1 VPSFR
6 KSKYCRIRH
15 LSVSR
20 ESKLDGTHGITPKG
34 RACFGNS
41 SLLQNSLEQYVI
53 RRIVDFALNNQL
65 LVLGF
70 AALLFA
76 GGIAAF
82 HDLPIEAY
90 PDVADNYVEII
101 TQWPGISAEQIEQ
114 QVTIPLEIVMNG
126 IPHVVH
132 LRSFSLFGLS
142 DIKLIFDDESDNDWN
157 RERVLERLSQVTL
170 PPNVVPQMGTDW
182 SPVGQIYFFTL
193 HSTNPAYDPMEL
205 KSIEDW
211 VIEKSFK
218 AVPNIVDVASF
229 GGPTREY
236 QVRVNPNKL
245 VSYGLSLAQVEQQL
259 TNNNANAGGSF
270 IEAGLQQINVR
281 SIGLV
286 NRVQD
291 IEQTVIVTKNGTPIR
306 VQDIAVVSQG
316 PKIRLGQFAK
326 AIHREDGKIIDNDDV
341 VSGIVLLRKGAAADM
356 ALQGIHK
363 KVEELNNYILP
374 RGVKI
379 VPFIDRS
386 DLVHFTSHTVLHNL
400 TEGMILVSIILFL
413 FLGNVRGALI
423 VAATI
428 PFSLLFASI
437 CLDLRHIPANLL
449 SLGALDFGMVVDGAV
464 VMVENIV
471 RHLSH
476 QNGVKTARER
486 ISEASHEVQR
496 PVFFAIAIIIT
507 AYLPIFT
514 LQRVEGRLFHPMAWT
529 VAFALLGALLF
540 SILIAPVLASFAF
553 QKGAKE
559 WHNPILHFVIERYRI
574 AVRWAIRRR
583 TITVGACVL
592 LVAIANY
599 LAFSGVIGS
608 EFLPHLDEGAL
619 WVRGTLAPS
628 TGPEEGIRAANQA
641 RIIFCSFPEVPQ
653 CTSQVGRPDDGTD
666 TTGFFNTEFFVDLK
680 PKEVWRPVFHENK
693 DELIAAMQRELDKIP
708 GVVWGFSQPIED
720 NMEEA
725 VSGVKGA
732 LATKI
737 YGDDLKVLE
746 EKGDEI
752 VNIMRHINGIEDLGV
767 FRVLGQ
773 PNLNVTVDRAAA
785 ARYQINVAD
794 VQDAIQTAVGGNA
807 LTQVLQGEARYD
819 LTLRYLPE
827 YRDTQEAIENIRLL
841 SASGERVSLQQLCR
855 MSVTDG
861 ASEIYRE
868 GNRRYVAIKYSVR
881 GRDLGST
888 VEEAIKKVNQEVKL
902 PSGYSLDWEGEYES
916 QKRANQR
923 LLIVL
928 PITILLIFVI
938 LYTMFKSFKWAL
950 LILANI
956 AIAPIGGLLALL
968 MTGTNFSV
976 SSGVGFLA
984 LFGVS
989 VQTGV
994 IMLEYINQLRARR
1007 YSIEDAAVEGAVLR
1021 LRPIMMTMLVATLG
1035 LLPAALSHAIGSDS
1049 QRPFAIVIVGGLI
1062 AALVMSVF
1070 LLPTLYVWIAS
1081 ERDVLP
1087 TAEGTFEEG
1096 EHVD

>member
-1 VPSFR
+1 M
-6 KSKYCRIRH
+6 
-15 LSVSR
+15 
-20 ESKLDGTHGITPKG
+20 
-34 RACFGNS
+34 
-41 SLLQNSLEQYVI
+41 I
-53 RRIVDFALNNQL
+53 RRVVDFALNNRL

-70 AALLFA
+70 ALLLFA
-76 GGIAAF
+76 GGIVAF
-82 HDLPIEAY
+82 RHLPIEAY
-90 PDVADNYVEII
+90 PDVADNYVEVI

-142 DIKLIFDDESDNDWN
+142 DLKLIFDDESDNDWN

-170 PPNVVPQMGTDW
+170 PPGVVPQMGTDW

-193 HSTNPAYDPMEL
+193 RSTNPAYDPMEL

-218 AVPNIVDVASF
+218 AVPDIVDVASF

-236 QVRVNPNKL
+236 QVRVDPNKL
-245 VSYGLSLAQVEQQL
+245 VAYGLSLAQVEQQL
-259 TNNNANAGGSF
+259 TNNNQNAGGSF
-270 IEAGLQQINVR
+270 IQEGLQQINVR
-281 SIGLV
+281 SVGLV
-286 NRVQD
+286 DRAQD
-291 IEQTVIVTKNGTPIR
+291 IERTVIMTKNGTPLR
-306 VQDIAVVSQG
+306 VKDIAVVSQG
-316 PKIRLGQFAK
+316 PKIRLGQFAR
-326 AIHREDGKIIDNDDV
+326 AIHRENGKIVDNDDV
-341 VSGIVLLRKGAAADM
+341 VSGIVLLRKGAAADT

-363 KVEELNNYILP
+363 KVEELNDHILP
-374 RGVKI
+374 PGVKV

-400 TEGMILVSIILFL
+400 TEGMILVSIILIL
-413 FLGNVRGALI
+413 FLGNIRGALI

-471 RHLSH
+471 RHLGH
-476 QNGVKTARER
+476 TNGVKTPTER
-486 ISEASHEVQR
+486 ISDASHEVQR
-496 PVFFAIAIIIT
+496 PVFYAIAIIIT

-540 SILIAPVLASFAF
+540 SILIAPVMASFAF
-553 QKGAKE
+553 RKGAKE
-559 WHNPILHFVIERYRI
+559 WRNPAMEFSVKHYRS

-583 TITVGACVL
+583 GLVLGVGVL
-592 LVAIANY
+592 GFLVTLY

-628 TGPEEGIRAANQA
+628 TGPDEGTRVANQA
-641 RIIFCSFPEVPQ
+641 RIVLCSFPEVPQ

-680 PKEVWRPVFHENK
+680 PKEDWRPVFHQDK
-693 DELIAAMQRELDKIP
+693 DELIAAMNRELNKIP

-725 VSGVKGA
+725 VSGVKGS

-737 YGDDLKVLE
+737 YGDDLRLLE
-746 EKGDEI
+746 EKADEI
-752 VNIMRHINGIEDLGV
+752 ASIMRRVKGVEDLGV

-773 PNLNVTVDRAAA
+773 PNLNVAVDREAA
-785 ARYQINVAD
+785 ARYQINVSD
-794 VQDAIQTAVGGNA
+794 VQDAVQTAVGGNA
-807 LTQVLQGEARYD
+807 LTQVLKGEARYD
-819 LTLRYLPE
+819 LTLRYLPQ
-827 YRDTQEAIENIRLL
+827 YRNTQEAIEKIRLL
-841 SASGERVSLQQLCR
+841 SPTGERVSLAQLCKITL
-855 MSVTDG
+855 TDG
-861 ASEIYRE
+861 ASEVYRE

-888 VEEAIKKVNQEVKL
+888 VEEAIKNVNEQVKL
-902 PSGYSLDWEGEYES
+902 PPGYHIDWEGEYES
-916 QKRANQR
+916 QKRADER

-928 PITILLIFVI
+928 PITILVIFVI

-950 LILANI
+950 LILANV
-956 AIAPIGGLLALL
+956 AMARFGGLLALL
-968 MTGTNFSV
+968 VTGTNFSV

-1007 YSIEDAAVEGAVLR
+1007 FSIEDAAVEGAVLR

-1062 AALVMSVF
+1062 ADLVMSIF
-1070 LLPTLYVWIAS
+1070 LLPTLYVWVAG

-1087 TAEGTFEEG
+1087 MAEEGFEVG

>member
-1 VPSFR
+1 M
-6 KSKYCRIRH
+6 
-15 LSVSR
+15 
-20 ESKLDGTHGITPKG
+20 
-34 RACFGNS
+34 
-41 SLLQNSLEQYVI
+41 I
-53 RRIVDFALNNQL
+53 RRVVDFALDNRL

-70 AALLFA
+70 ALLLFA
-76 GGIAAF
+76 SGIVAF

-142 DIKLIFDDESDNDWN
+142 DIKLIFDDGSDNDWN

-170 PPNVVPQMGTDW
+170 PPGIVPQMGTDW

-211 VIEKSFK
+211 VVEKSFK
-218 AVPNIVDVASF
+218 AVPNIVDVSSF

-236 QVRVNPNKL
+236 QVRVDPNKL
-245 VSYGLSLAQVEQQL
+245 VAYGLSLAQVEQQL
-259 TNNNANAGGSF
+259 TNNNVNAGGSF
-270 IEAGLQQINVR
+270 IQEGLQQINVR
-281 SIGLV
+281 SVGLV
-286 NRVQD
+286 DRAQD
-291 IEQTVIVTKNGTPIR
+291 IERTVIMTRNGTPIR
-306 VQDIAVVSQG
+306 VKDIAVVSQG
-316 PKIRLGQFAK
+316 PKIRLGQFAR

-341 VSGIVLLRKGAAADM
+341 VSGIVLLRKGATGET
-356 ALQGIHK
+356 ALEGVHK
-363 KVEELNNYILP
+363 EVEELNNHILP
-374 RGVKI
+374 PGVKI
-379 VPFIDRS
+379 VPFLDRS
-386 DLVHFTSHTVLHNL
+386 DLVHYTSHTVLHNL
-400 TEGMILVSIILFL
+400 TEGMILVSVVLLL

-437 CLDLRHIPANLL
+437 CLDLSHIPANLL
-449 SLGALDFGMVVDGAV
+449 SLGALDFGVIVEGAIV
-464 VMVENIV
+464 LIENIV
-471 RHLSH
+471 RQLSH
-476 QNGVKTARER
+476 GNGIKTSTER
-486 ISEASHEVQR
+486 ISSASHEVQR
-496 PVFFAIAIIIT
+496 PVFYAIIIT
-507 AYLPIFT
+507 ITAFLPIFT

-540 SILIAPVLASFAF
+540 SILVAPVLASFAF
-553 QKGAKE
+553 AKGAHE
-559 WHNPILHFVIERYRI
+559 WRNPVMTFVTERYRD
-574 AVRWAIRRR
+574 ALRWAIRRR
-583 TITVGACVL
+583 AITVGVCLL
-592 LVAIANY
+592 LVAFGNY
-599 LAFSGVIGS
+599 LAFSGTIGS

-628 TGPEEGIRAANQA
+628 TGPDEGTRVANQA
-641 RIIFCSFPEVPQ
+641 RIVLCSFPEVPQ

-666 TTGFFNTEFFVDLK
+666 NTGFFNTEYFVDLK
-680 PKEVWRPVFHENK
+680 PKEKWRPVFHQNK

-708 GVVWGFSQPIED
+708 GVVWGFSQPSED

-746 EKGDEI
+746 EKSDEI
-752 VNIMRHINGIEDLGV
+752 VGIMRKINGIEDLGV

-773 PNLNVTVDRAAA
+773 PNLNVTVDREAA

-794 VQDAIQTAVGGNA
+794 VQDAVQTAVGGNA
-807 LTQVLQGEARYD
+807 LTQVLKGEARYD
-819 LTLRYLPE
+819 LTLRYLPK
-827 YRDTQEAIENIRLL
+827 YRDTQEAIASIRLL
-841 SASGERVSLQQLCR
+841 SPSGERVSLAQLCKI
-855 MSVTDG
+855 SVTDG

-888 VEEAIKKVNQEVKL
+888 VEEAIKKVNEQVKL
-902 PSGYSLDWEGEYES
+902 PTGYSIDWEGEYES
-916 QKRANQR
+916 QKRANDR

-928 PITILLIFVI
+928 PITILLIFII

-950 LILANI
+950 LIMATV
-956 AIAPIGGLLALL
+956 AIAPIGGLLALWF
-968 MTGTNFSV
+968 TGTNFSV

-1007 YSIEDAAVEGAVLR
+1007 YSIVDAAVEGAVLR

-1062 AALVMSVF
+1062 AALIMSVF
-1070 LLPTLYVWIAS
+1070 LLPTLYVWVAG
-1081 ERDVLP
+1081 ETDVLP
-1087 TAEGTFEEG
+1087 AGEEGFEVG